1 MKAPLPAAR
10 GIVIAAALL
19 VFGATPGRAAPAG
32 SMAARSVKGITLKVS
47 PNGRYFIDQGGK
59 PFFYLADTAWTLFKR
74 LNRDEVEEYLSNR
87 AAKGFTVIQAY
98 VLRGLRTRNTDGQL
112 TLIDRDLS
120 RPNEAFFQNVDHIV
134 NRANELGLVMG
145 MVVTYG
151 EHVRQTRSDE
161 QVFNPENAFI
171 FGKWLG
177 RRYRNNAVIWL
188 LGGDRTPELDRQ
200 IWSAMGK
207 GLKAGSEGIH
217 LVSYHGPGPKPGP
230 ADYSSSFWFHNEDWL
245 DFNTIQSGHRWAVK
259 NYEFIAHD
267 YVLTPVKPTLDMEAR
282 YENHPDGYGPN
293 VTRRMDAHQERE
305 AAYWAVLAG
314 AAGHGY
320 GCNDIWQFYNP
331 ERMPESDDRSFPF
344 EMLRGTT
351 HWSKAMDFDGA
362 FGVGLMRQL
371 IEARP
376 WYMMSPDQSVV
387 VEGQG
392 EGEDHVQAARAGD
405 GSFVLAYLP
414 FGNPVSIDMT
424 RLSGKKVKAQWWDP
438 RKGTWAPIGN
448 YTNSG
453 VRRFVAPSHG
463 ERDDWVLVLEDAS
476 KKYPLGP
483 HPKAG
488 RSEK

>member
-1 MKAPLPAAR
+1 MR
-10 GIVIAAALL
+10 
-19 VFGATPGRAAPAG
+19 
-32 SMAARSVKGITLKVS
+32 LKVS
-47 PNGRYFIDQGGK
+47 PNGRYFVDQNGK

-74 LNRDEVEEYLSNR
+74 LDREEVEEYLTNR

-98 VLRGLRTRNTDGQL
+98 VLRGLRTRNMDGQF

-120 RPNEAFFQNVDHIV
+120 RPNEAFFRNVDHIV

-161 QVFNPENAFI
+161 QIFNPENAFA
-171 FGKWLG
+171 FGQWLG
-177 RRYRNNAVIWL
+177 RRYKNNAVIWL
-188 LGGDRTPELDRQ
+188 LGGDRTPAQDRGV
-200 IWSAMGK
+200 WSAMGK
-207 GLKAGSEGIH
+207 GLKAGSDGIH

-245 DFNTIQSGHRWAVK
+245 DFNTIQSGHRWGVK

-282 YENHPDGYGPN
+282 YENHPDGYDPN

-331 ERMPESDDRSFPF
+331 ERMPDPDDRSFPY

-351 HWSKAMDFDGA
+351 HWRKAMDFEGA
-362 FGVGLMRQL
+362 FGVGLMRRL
-371 IEARP
+371 MELRP
-376 WYMMSPDQSVV
+376 WHKMSPDQSVIA
-387 VEGQG
+387 EGQG
-392 EGEDHVQAARAGD
+392 PEEDHVQAARADD
-405 GSFVLAYLP
+405 GSFVLAYLT

-438 RKGTWAPIGN
+438 RKGTWKWIGEYPN
-448 YTNSG
+448 TG

-463 ERDDWVLVLEDAS
+463 DRDDWVLVLEDATRN
-476 KKYPLGP
+476 YPLGP
-483 HPKAG
+483 HAIG
-488 RSEK
+488 GSREK